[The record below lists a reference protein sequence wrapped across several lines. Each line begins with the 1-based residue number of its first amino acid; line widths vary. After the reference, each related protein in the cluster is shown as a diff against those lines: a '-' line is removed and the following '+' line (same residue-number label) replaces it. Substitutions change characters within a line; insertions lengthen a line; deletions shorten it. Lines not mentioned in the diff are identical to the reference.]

1 MKLLHSN
8 TPYTFLGVDNDFKSA
23 KVGVLPV
30 PYDSTS
36 SYRTGMRHGPQAI
49 IDASRQFELFDIE
62 SGKETYKEIGFFT
75 FDEIQCSKKDPAQVI
90 QAVQESVEEIL
101 GAGKWPLMLGGEHS
115 LSSGAVAA
123 CHEKFG
129 ELTVL
134 HIDAH
139 ADMRPQ
145 YEGTPYNHASVMAR
159 CRAMVPVVSVGI
171 RSYSIDEAKEV
182 RTKYKDVIFDA
193 APLTAERIAQIISKI
208 KTERV
213 YISIDIDGFDPAVMP
228 AVGTPEPGGLQ
239 WMETLRLLK
248 EVGRHK
254 NVVGADIVELCPI
267 PGNVISDFACAK
279 LAYKLA
285 GYCLLKK

>member
-1 MKLLHSN
+1 MKLFHSN
-8 TPYTFLGVDNDFKSA
+8 TPYTFLGVDSDFKKA
-23 KVGVLPV
+23 RVGVLPV
-30 PYDSTS
+30 PYDSTA

-49 IDASRQFELFDIE
+49 IDASRQLELFDIE
-62 SGKETYKEIGFFT
+62 AGKEIGKEIGFFT
-75 FDEIQCSKKDPAQVI
+75 FDELQCSKKDPAQVI
-90 QAVQESVEEIL
+90 KAVQESVEEIL
-101 GAGKWPLMLGGEHS
+101 AAGKWPLMLGGEHS

-123 CHEKFG
+123 CKEKFG

-139 ADMRPQ
+139 ADMRPE

-159 CRAMVPVVSVGI
+159 CRAMGPVVSVGV

-182 RTKYKDVIFDA
+182 RGKYKDVVFDA
-193 APLTAERIAQIISKI
+193 SPLTEARVKEIVGKI
-208 KTERV
+208 KTDKV

-248 EVGRHK
+248 EVGQK
-254 NVVGADIVELCPI
+254 KTVVGADVVELCPI
-267 PGNVISDFACAK
+267 PGNVIADFACAK
-279 LAYKLA
+279 LCYKLA